1 VSGWDAAGIAISK
14 RNPRRADPNSVP
26 EFLASLMQNRI
37 ENASGAGASRTMPMP
52 SGWRRQLGLLA
63 LGLALLASPS
73 IGGEPAKPTP
83 GLLATQLTISFRRPG
98 VRPQRRQFQATVVRK
113 SDDRI
118 TVITAAHCL
127 ATSDEGLAATLK
139 VGEEVLDAKIV
150 AVVRNPSYQG
160 EEDERELP
168 GPDNAV
174 ARFQVVRPTNR
185 AAEAA
190 FRSIRPASGLAAND
204 VPKPVGQTLSVRM
217 IDGHGVEHAVRA
229 GNYANPRWL
238 EWGPGYRP
246 IPGDSGA
253 GVFTL
258 VRTQDQTV
266 QPVLIGVIVGQSGP
280 GGGASLVSLRQEW
293 LAKALPVE

>member
-1 VSGWDAAGIAISK
+1 MPTPWKAL
-14 RNPRRADPNSVP
+14 RQ
-26 EFLASLMQNRI
+26 LSLM
-37 ENASGAGASRTMPMP
+37 
-52 SGWRRQLGLLA
+52 A
-63 LGLALLASPS
+63 LGLALL
-73 IGGEPAKPTP
+73 GGPTLGVEPTTPTP
-83 GLLATQLTISFRRPG
+83 GLLATQLTVSFQRPG
-98 VRPQRRQFQATVVRK
+98 VRPQRRQFRATVVRK
-113 SDDRI
+113 SDAEI
-118 TVITAAHCL
+118 TVLTAAHCL
-127 ATSDEGLAATLK
+127 APSDNGLAATFR
-139 VGEEVLDAKIV
+139 VGEEVLDATIV
-150 AVVRNPSYQG
+150 AVIRNPSYQG

-174 ARFQVVRPTNR
+174 ARFQVVKPANR

-190 FRSIRPASGLAAND
+190 FRSIRPASGLAANA
-204 VPKPVGQTLSVRM
+204 VPRPAGQTLPVRM

-258 VRTQDQTV
+258 VRTHDQTV

-280 GGGASLVSLRQEW
+280 GGGASLVSLHQEW

>member
-1 VSGWDAAGIAISK
+1 MRYFVEKIAGE
-14 RNPRRADPNSVP
+14 RGR
-26 EFLASLMQNRI
+26 
-37 ENASGAGASRTMPMP
+37 RTMPRT
-52 SGWRRQLGLLA
+52 SRRLRQFGLLA
-63 LGLALLASPS
+63 LGLVLLARPS
-73 IGGEPAKPTP
+73 SGDEPAKPTP
-83 GLLATQLTISFRRPG
+83 GLLATQLTISFRRDG
-98 VRPQRRQFQATVVRK
+98 TRPQRRQFQGTVVRK
-113 SDDRI
+113 SEQQI

-127 ATSDEGLAATLK
+127 APSDEGLAAILK

-160 EEDERELP
+160 EDDDRELP

-174 ARFQVVRPTNR
+174 ARFQIVKPANR
-185 AAEAA
+185 ATEAA
-190 FRSIRPASGLAAND
+190 FKSIRPASGLAAND
-204 VPKPVGQTLSVRM
+204 VPRPAGQTLQVRM
-217 IDGHGVEHAVRA
+217 IDGQGVEHAVRA

-246 IPGDSGA
+246 VPGDSGA

-258 VRTQDQTV
+258 VRTQDQTA